1 MWQTEYTV
9 CTENVDVANNILE
22 RPLPRK
28 ACQGYKR
35 PQAPLAK
42 KRGEFPGFCSL
53 PGYSLHIFPLFQT
66 QKTHQSLL
74 IFFLL
79 HQKYQVLFLYQ
90 IFFFLVLPLGFGIQ
104 GCGCSFLATIHTPNF
119 LNLFLAFILLFMLYV
134 LCHAFYAQ
142 IYLSHVLLARST
154 CFYACLHVYLSFLHA
169 SCFRPCFPMLCSSFC
184 SMLMLRLHAHMF
196 V

>member
-74 IFFLL
+74 ILPSL
-79 HQKYQVLFLYQ
+79 PKILGIVLIPNLLFLGSTSW
-90 IFFFLVLPLGFGIQ
+90 IWDLGVW
-104 GCGCSFLATIHTPNF
+104 
-119 LNLFLAFILLFMLYV
+119 M
-134 LCHAFYAQ
+134 
-142 IYLSHVLLARST
+142 
-154 CFYACLHVYLSFLHA
+154 
-169 SCFRPCFPMLCSSFC
+169 
-184 SMLMLRLHAHMF
+184 
-196 V
+196 

>member
-1 MWQTEYTV
+1 M
-9 CTENVDVANNILE
+9 ANNILE
-22 RPLPRK
+22 GPLPRK
-28 ACQGYKR
+28 ACRGYKR

-74 IFFLL
+74 ILPSSPKIL
-79 HQKYQVLFLYQ
+79 GIVLIPNLLFLGSTSW
-90 IFFFLVLPLGFGIQ
+90 IWDLGVWMQ
-104 GCGCSFLATIHTPNF
+104 LLTTIHTPNF

-142 IYLSHVLLARST
+142 IYLSHVLLARSA